1 MLFFNLTL
9 KPLAPLGCTKPVVTG
24 LLDFLHEAEH
34 GSTWFG
40 AIQVPKPSVPL
51 FCVAELN
58 RAGSHGVLLLEYES
72 KHNSLTILSIN
83 VKC

>member
-9 KPLAPLGCTKPVVTG
+9 KPLAPFGCTKPVVTG
-24 LLDFLHEAEH
+24 LLVVLHEAEH

-51 FCVAELN
+51 FCAADLKRE
-58 RAGSHGVLLLEYES
+58 GSAQQSEDLREGDIEIS
-72 KHNSLTILSIN
+72 RG
-83 VKC
+83 